1 MQPSPSAET
10 SRLLFPSLRFRIV
23 SPDASELVVSHLFHP
38 VHDLAIEVLL
48 NGEVRDGGGCRG
60 AVPMFLT
67 RRDPDHVTGPNL
79 LDRPSPALSEARAGG
94 HDQSL
99 AQRVG
104 VPGRPAA
111 GPGPDTGAGPTGR
124 IRVPGH

>member
-79 LDRPSPALSEARAGG
+79 LDRRSEE
-94 HDQSL
+94 HTSELQSQSNL
-99 AQRVG
+99 VCRLLLG
-104 VPGRPAA
+104 KKKR
-111 GPGPDTGAGPTGR
+111 
-124 IRVPGH
+124 